1 MTTTTTTTTTTSSA
15 TASAA
20 QALFT
25 SLSTGSGVDTASLV
39 TSLVQAQFAAKT
51 DALTKKSDAIT
62 AQISGASTLMS
73 NVSQFAAALKSLAT
87 GGTLQTQPVSSNA
100 AVVTATALPGAK
112 LSTLSSSISVAQLAS
127 GQVARTT
134 TPVATRTT
142 ALGTGQLTLT
152 LGTATYDSGDGAMT
166 GFTAGA
172 GTPVTIDIVAGSE
185 NLDGIAAA
193 INAAG
198 AGVTASVVTDADG
211 TAYLS
216 MKGAS
221 GAAQAFTLTATD
233 DPSGNLSQLNV
244 GVGATGTALTS
255 GAQNARLTVDGVT
268 VERASNTIDD
278 LVTGVKLQLTGT
290 SASPVSLTATTPT
303 DALKNAVG
311 DFVDTYNEMLKTL
324 TAQLDPQTGPL
335 RGDAAAQTLLR
346 SLRALT
352 TTPILTGFAT
362 GTPTTLGE
370 VGVKTNRDGT
380 LSVDTNAL
388 THALSTAPDAV
399 EAMFSFSSNSTD
411 GLTAALNSISLN
423 TSSTLFGLGASTA
436 RYNALAASVAKD
448 QDTLSTQSDAMT
460 TRLTQQF
467 ASMNAK
473 VAAYKST
480 QAFLQNQIAAWNKN
494 G

>member
-1 MTTTTTTTTTTSSA
+1 MTTTTPSTSSA

-25 SLSTGSGVDTASLV
+25 SLSSGSGVDTASLV

-51 DALTKKSDAIT
+51 DALTKKSDTIT

-87 GGTLQTQPVSSNA
+87 GGTLQSQSVSSNA
-100 AVVTATALPGAK
+100 SVLTATALSGAK
-112 LSTLSSSISVAQLAS
+112 LSGLSSSISVAQLAS

-152 LGTATYDSGDGAMT
+152 FGTATYTPDKTAMT
-166 GFTAGA
+166 GFTAGG
-172 GTPVTIDIVAGSE
+172 GTLVAIDIVAGSE
-185 NLDGIAAA
+185 SLDGIAAA
-193 INAAG
+193 INAKA

-216 MKGAS
+216 LKGAS
-221 GAAQAFTLTATD
+221 GAAQAFTLTASD
-233 DPSGNLSQLNV
+233 DPSGNLAQLNV
-244 GVGATGTALTS
+244 GVGAAGTALTA

-268 VERASNTIDD
+268 VERGSNTISD
-278 LVTGVKLQLTGT
+278 LVAGVKLQLTGT
-290 SASPVSLTATTPT
+290 STTPVSLTSTTPT
-303 DALKNAVG
+303 DALKGAVT

-335 RGDAAAQTLLR
+335 RGDTAAQSLLR

-352 TTPILTGFAT
+352 TTPILTGGAT

-370 VGVKTNRDGT
+370 IGIKTNRDGT
-380 LSVDTNAL
+380 LSVDTNTL
-388 THALSTAPDAV
+388 THALSVAPDAV

-411 GLTAALNSISLN
+411 GLTAALNSISLA
-423 TSSTLFGLGASTA
+423 TSSTLFGLGASTK
-436 RYNALAASVAKD
+436 RYNELASNVAKA
-448 QDTLSTQSDAMT
+448 QEAISTQSDAMT
-460 TRLTQQF
+460 TRLTQQY

-473 VAAYKST
+473 VAAYRST
-480 QAFLQNQIAAWNKN
+480 QAFLKNQIDAWNKPA
-494 G
+494 

>member
-1 MTTTTTTTTTTSSA
+1 VTTTTTTTSSA

-25 SLSTGSGVDTASLV
+25 SLSSGSGVDTNALV

-51 DALTKKSDAIT
+51 DALNKQSDTIT
-62 AQISGASTLMS
+62 SQISAASTLMS

-87 GGTLQTQPVSSNA
+87 GGTLQTQPVSSNTSIL
-100 AVVTATALPGAK
+100 TASATSGAK
-112 LSTLSSSISVAQLAS
+112 LSGLSSTISVAQLAS

-134 TPVATRTT
+134 TPIATRTT
-142 ALGTGQLTLT
+142 ALGTGQFTLT
-152 LGTATYDSGDGAMT
+152 LGTATYDSTPAMT
-166 GFTAGA
+166 GFVAGA

-193 INAAG
+193 INAKA

-211 TAYLS
+211 SAYLS
-216 MKGAS
+216 LKGAS
-221 GAAQAFTLTATD
+221 GATQAFTLSATT
-233 DPSGNLSQLNV
+233 DPTGNLAQLNV
-244 GVGATGTALTS
+244 GVGASGTALTA

-268 VERASNTIDD
+268 VERGSNTIDD
-278 LVTGVKLQLTGT
+278 LVAGVKLKLTGT
-290 SASPVSLTATTPT
+290 TTTTPVSLTSTTPT
-303 DALKNAVG
+303 DALKGAVT

-352 TTPILTGFAT
+352 TTPILTGGAA

-370 VGVKTNRDGT
+370 IGVKTNRDGT

-388 THALSTAPDAV
+388 THALSVAPDAV

-423 TSSTLFGLGASTA
+423 TSSTLFGLGASTK
-436 RYNALAASVAKD
+436 RYNDLAASVSKQ
-448 QDTLSTQSDAMT
+448 QDAISTQSDAMT
-460 TRLTQQF
+460 TRLTQQY

-473 VAAYKST
+473 VAAYRST
-480 QAFLQNQIAAWNKN
+480 QAFLKNQIDAWNKSS
-494 G
+494 

>member
-1 MTTTTTTTTTTSSA
+1 VTTTTSTTGNA

-25 SLSTGSGVDTASLV
+25 SLSSGSGVDTNALV

-51 DALTKKSDAIT
+51 DALTAKSTAIT

-73 NVSQFAAALKSLAT
+73 NVSQFAAALKNLAT
-87 GGTLQTQPVSSNA
+87 GGTLQSQPVSSNTSA
-100 AVVTATALPGAK
+100 LTATALSGGK
-112 LSTLSSSISVAQLAS
+112 LSGLSTSINVAQLAS
-127 GQVARTT
+127 GQTARTT
-134 TPVATRTT
+134 APVATRTT
-142 ALGTGQLTLT
+142 AIGTGQLTLT
-152 LGTATYDSGDGAMT
+152 LGTATYSADKTAMT

-193 INAAG
+193 INAKA

-211 TAYLS
+211 SSYLS
-216 MKGAS
+216 LKGAS
-221 GAAQAFTLTATD
+221 GASQAFTLAATT
-233 DPSGNLSQLNV
+233 DPTGNLAQLNV
-244 GVGATGTALTS
+244 GVGAAGTALTS

-268 VERASNTIDD
+268 VERSSNTIDD
-278 LVTGVKLQLTGT
+278 LVAGVKLQLTAT
-290 SASPVSLTATTPT
+290 TTTPVSLTSTTPT
-303 DALKNAVG
+303 TALTGAVT

-324 TAQLDPQTGPL
+324 NEQLDPKTGPL
-335 RGDAAAQTLLR
+335 KGDQAAQSLLR

-352 TTPILTGFAT
+352 TTTILTGVAA

-388 THALSTAPDAV
+388 THALSVAPDAV
-399 EAMFSFSSNSTD
+399 EAMFSYSSNSTD
-411 GLTAALNSISLN
+411 GLTAALNSVSLA
-423 TSSTLFGLGASTA
+423 TSSTLFGLGASTK
-436 RYNALAASVAKD
+436 RYNDLASSVAKQ
-448 QDTLSTQSDAMT
+448 QDDISTQSDAMT
-460 TRLTQQF
+460 TRLTQQY

-480 QAFLQNQIAAWNKN
+480 QAFLKNQIDAWNKN
-494 G
+494 